1 MNKSHRQSDPN
12 AVSAGVSAWIAL
24 VVLAAAAWA
33 VYGRAIDA
41 PFIFDD
47 DVSVLT
53 NGSIRSLWPLVGV
66 GDERGPL
73 NPPIEIPTSAWPMV
87 NLSLALNY
95 RFGGVDPRGYRAVN
109 IVLHV
114 VSAMLLWA
122 IVRRTLRLPYFDK
135 RLQWAAGP
143 LALAAGRLE
152 AAIAEFEKTLE

>member
-1 MNKSHRQSDPN
+1 
-12 AVSAGVSAWIAL
+12 

-33 VYGRAIDA
+33 VYGRSLDA

-47 DVSVLT
+47 DVSVLI

-73 NPPIEIPTSAWPMV
+73 NPPIDIPTSARPLV

-95 RFGGVDPRGYRAVN
+95 LFGGVDPRGYRAVN

-114 VSAMLLWA
+114 LSAMLLWA